1 MVFGYEQLTVGMG
14 RSRGLNQH
22 CLLAG
27 APVGTLGKNYKVL
40 RMERALGELGRH
52 LLGALVEEGWVGTF
66 QTTLQGGWARSS
78 RAQFPPA
85 RG

>member
-1 MVFGYEQLTVGMG
+1 M
-14 RSRGLNQH
+14 
-22 CLLAG
+22 
-27 APVGTLGKNYKVL
+27 GTLGKNYKVL

-66 QTTLQGGWARSS
+66 QPALQGGWARSS

-85 RG
+85 RGWGHRALYGPAGRSWWSKIVRLPA